1 MELYDK
7 QFGVWRSTRVYVH
20 CWSCQD
26 NFFFK
31 KEQELTK
38 NQNKKFNQICV
49 ITKIDWLITTLI
61 V

>member
-7 QFGVWRSTRVYVH
+7 QFGVWRSTRVYVY

-26 NFFFK
+26 NFFSK
-31 KEQELTK
+31 KEQELTS

-49 ITKIDWLITTLI
+49 ITKTDWLITTLI